1 MEKTETNMAET
12 YKQAVVSVDAEF
24 VKQVWASFKGKVTR
38 ALTTLKNII
47 RRSGDGSSPFDHDN
61 IDPEEVTTVVSVLKE
76 AKQAVDELHVRFE
89 VIRKHEEDEEK
100 EAALV
105 EKDEEYITELETKLR
120 KGMKRYS

>member
-24 VKQVWASFKGKVTR
+24 VKQVRASFKRKVTR
-38 ALTTLKNII
+38 DLTTLKNII
-47 RRSGDGSSPFDHDN
+47 TRSGDGSSPFDHDN
-61 IDPEEVTTVVSVLKE
+61 INPEEVTAVVSVLKE
-76 AKQAVDELHVRFE
+76 AKPAVDELHVRFE

-105 EKDEEYITELETKLR
+105 EKDQEYITELEAKFCEGSR
-120 KGMKRYS
+120 R